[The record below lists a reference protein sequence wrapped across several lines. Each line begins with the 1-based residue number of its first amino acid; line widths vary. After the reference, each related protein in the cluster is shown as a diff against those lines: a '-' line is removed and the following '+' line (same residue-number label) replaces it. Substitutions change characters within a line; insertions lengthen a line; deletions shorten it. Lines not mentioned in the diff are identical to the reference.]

1 MRHLRRDP
9 RGDDRQKIE
18 KLRASLAPMLV
29 ELNRLQ
35 AIAGVFQCAVPQPG
49 AEPMGPERDTRD
61 VEDPLA
67 HWDLLVQDLEEP
79 PVPQAA
85 TAAPAPTA
93 RRTRSVGLEPQV
105 LVEQQTLFLPSN
117 DNVTPRNDDVEL
129 ALRTN
134 QAKSHLHQLRE
145 LIAEKSFMYSD
156 VIRKAPKKGVKT
168 RARGTVKHINT
179 QIALHCQVYSHC
191 RSRLISLGADQ
202 DTLRQFRE
210 LKKDDIKASTAV
222 LTPNTPGSTSLKL
235 SWIWQDVTHH
245 ILPDIDDEIVATDAA
260 SILECA
266 KSPDSFSVYAN
277 YSQSNVFTGCA
288 HEHNICD
295 GKRKP

>member
-1 MRHLRRDP
+1 
-9 RGDDRQKIE
+9 
-18 KLRASLAPMLV
+18 MLV

-35 AIAGVFQCAVPQPG
+35 ALAEVFQCAVPPHG
-49 AEPMGPERDTRD
+49 AEPMAPEGEPREVD
-61 VEDPLA
+61 DPLA
-67 HWDLLVQDLEEP
+67 HWDLLVQDLDEP

-85 TAAPAPTA
+85 TAGTAPTA
-93 RRTRSVGLEPQV
+93 RRTRSAGLEPQV

-117 DNVTPRNDDVEL
+117 ENVTPRNADVEL

-202 DTLRQFRE
+202 DTLHQFRE

-235 SWIWQDVTHH
+235 SWIWQDVTGH
-245 ILPDIDDEIVATDAA
+245 ILPDVDDEIVATDAA

-266 KSPDSFSVYAN
+266 QSLDCFSVYAN
-277 YSQSNVFTGCA
+277 YSQSNVFTGCV

-295 GKRKP
+295 GERKP